1 LRFRRGDGV
10 GLRDAS
16 FGWVLWMRVVMRA
29 VVALWVIVLGGCA
42 NRVEPPRG
50 VADAATVYI
59 ADHGLHASLLLP
71 RREGGYREYSYG
83 QWEWYAKGNDGS
95 GRVFGVLFVPQG
107 GAIGRTDWDR
117 EEFEDLRMSIGA
129 QDLHA
134 VRVER
139 AMAASLLED
148 LDRRFDARKGEMFF
162 NADHGLEFVPDDR
175 RYWLAHGC
183 TAQVNEWLRR
193 LGCRVVS
200 SAAWSEYQVAE
211 EVVAEGER

>member
-1 LRFRRGDGV
+1 M
-10 GLRDAS
+10 GLRDGS
-16 FGWVLWMRVVMRA
+16 FGLMASAGAVMRA
-29 VVALWVIVLGGCA
+29 VVVLWVIVLGGCA
-42 NRVEPPRG
+42 NRVVPPRG
-50 VADAATVYI
+50 VADPATVYI

-107 GAIGRTDWDR
+107 GAIGRTDWNR
-117 EEFEDLRMSIGA
+117 HAFEALRMSLGA

-139 AMAASLLED
+139 ARAAALLED
-148 LDRRFDARKGEMFF
+148 LDRRFEARDGEMFF

-193 LGCRVVS
+193 MGCRVVS
-200 SAAWSEYQVAE
+200 SAAWSEYGVE
-211 EVVAEGER
+211 EEEGAK